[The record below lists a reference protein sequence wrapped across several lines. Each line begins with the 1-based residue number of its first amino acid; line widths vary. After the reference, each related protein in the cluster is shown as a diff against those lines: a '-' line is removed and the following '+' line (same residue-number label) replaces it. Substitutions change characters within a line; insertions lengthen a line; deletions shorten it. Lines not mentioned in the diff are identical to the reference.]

1 MEGSMVPSLSDTK
14 LTNLVLSNGKH
25 YSSPDD
31 DLETFYVKLTDLL
44 DSFGLTLIETSLD
57 LYLFYLEVTRRGG
70 YHQVGQQ
77 KKWGE
82 VVSALKLEGNNLKLC
97 AQVEKLYALLLYK
110 FEKLYF
116 YRFPSTQTATSS
128 TKGTVKK
135 EENSTTSLSQLMDD
149 GDYLTAARLSKD
161 YPIKKL
167 TAAPPV
173 AHAAVPPVVLQ
184 TPSKDKETKK
194 RRRGAPTG
202 RSGYQIFLKQECARL
217 KACCQDIDG
226 KTILRTAVE
235 AWNKMSDNDKQPY
248 VEESKK
254 IKEQNKQ
261 ANMIDNKQKEQNK
274 EAMIIDTKK
283 KKKKKSIRDLN
294 MDEKRPNVS
303 GDYCVTSQPLPNH
316 SFVNNAAVD
325 LALKMTEKTS
335 KDPFFSV
342 DLDTYRSVDLQYGE
356 FM

>member
-1 MEGSMVPSLSDTK
+1 
-14 LTNLVLSNGKH
+14 
-25 YSSPDD
+25 
-31 DLETFYVKLTDLL
+31 
-44 DSFGLTLIETSLD
+44 
-57 LYLFYLEVTRRGG
+57 
-70 YHQVGQQ
+70 VGQQ

-82 VVSALKLEGNNLKLC
+82 VVSALKLEGNNVKLC

-116 YRFPSTQTATSS
+116 YRFPATQAATSS
-128 TKGTVKK
+128 TKVKSK
-135 EENSTTSLSQLMDD
+135 ENSTTSLSQLMDD

-167 TAAPPV
+167 PALPPV
-173 AHAAVPPVVLQ
+173 THAEIPPPVVLQ

-194 RRRGAPTG
+194 RRGAPTG

-217 KACCQDIDG
+217 KACCPDIDG

-261 ANMIDNKQKEQNK
+261 ANMIIGNNQKEQNK
-274 EAMIIDTKK
+274 EAMIIDNK
-283 KKKKKSIRDLN
+283 KKKKKSTEDLKS
-294 MDEKRPNVS
+294 DEKRPNVS
-303 GDYCVTSQPLPNH
+303 SDHYCVTSQPLPNH

-325 LALKMTEKTS
+325 LALNMTEKTS
-335 KDPFFSV
+335 KDPVFPV
-342 DLDTYRSVDLQYGE
+342 DLDAYRSVDLPYE
-356 FM
+356 VFM